1 MNIWLLFSL
10 DAAFIIVAGMQLTK
24 NAEKI
29 AANLGLSQTWAGALL
44 LPLATTLPELVTS
57 VRAALIAAPDLV
69 GGNIYG
75 SILFNLTL
83 IALIDLV
90 QGRGPLMARRKRT
103 LLLTALMSMLIL
115 VISILGFILALPY
128 RVGWIGLDSLAI
140 LIVYL
145 LGSGMIMG
153 LEGRRREQAED
164 KNGAEDNRKKDLLC
178 SCLFFGLAAL
188 IIVAAGTNLTDTA
201 DSISRETGLGRTLV
215 GTIFI
220 AITTS
225 LPELVTT
232 IAAARLG
239 FVEMAVANV
248 FGANFLDVFIFFI
261 ADLFYRQGLLFLHLS
276 AQNFILALMG
286 IFLSLIVLI
295 SLHYPFRRQF
305 LRMGLPSYFIIISYV
320 VTIIFLYVSS

>member
-57 VRAALIAAPDLV
+57 LRAALIAAPDLV

>member
-90 QGRGPLMARRKRT
+90 QGRGPLVARRKRT